1 VEIKSLFKESYP
13 KFYRYAYSLTKDKSS
28 AEDLVMDVFQKLIER
43 EKSIPKDVNIE
54 AYTMR
59 SIKNQFYDMLK
70 KEKTMNQFVVAT
82 NEEQLADKSSSPQVS
97 EKNNLDT
104 LIQNLE
110 TLGENCKNVLS
121 LFGLGHSY
129 KEIAEI
135 EDISAGTVMS
145 RMARCREKLR
155 VIYQE

>member
-1 VEIKSLFKESYP
+1 MDIKSLFKESYP
-13 KFYRYAYSLTKDKSS
+13 KFSRYAYTLTKDYSS
-28 AEDLVMDVFQKLIER
+28 AEDLVMDVFKKLIER

-70 KEKTMNQFVVAT
+70 KEKTVNQFVVAT
-82 NEEQLADKSSSPQVS
+82 NEEQLADNSSSPQAS
-97 EKNNLDT
+97 ENSNLDI
-104 LIQNLE
+104 LIKNLE
-110 TLGENCKNVLS
+110 TLGKNCKNALS

-135 EDISAGTVMS
+135 EDISTGTVMS
-145 RMARCREKLR
+145 RMARCREKLL